1 MQTTALLKQ
10 EYLHERGPEIFEFNF
25 ILQKNPEGPEEH
37 VLGDFHST
45 TLKQY

>member
-1 MQTTALLKQ
+1 MKEDQRSLNL
-10 EYLHERGPEIFEFNF
+10 
-25 ILQKNPEGPEEH
+25 ILFRKNPVGPEEH